1 MYREC
6 DSSWERVE
14 LFCPECIHF
23 FLLCKN
29 KQSGLCIHIKSD
41 VSVFTAV
48 EGGAGWI
55 VGGG

>member
-14 LFCPECIHF
+14 LFCPECIQF

-29 KQSGLCIHIKSD
+29 KRGLCIHIKSD

-48 EGGAGWI
+48 
-55 VGGG
+55 VDSGGGGG